1 MRPLLLVLA
10 LAGCAGVRVPERESR
25 AAPAR
30 AADDQALADSAADLA
45 TFEDHFIAVAGG
57 RFLGGAMLREDAAN
71 LLAGVPG
78 ADAHAYLFLQG
89 SQGERRV
96 AMPALYGPRVAGN
109 GLLAALGLKAAFDPT
124 TGELTLTSGDRRR
137 AFTSAD
143 GSAVAWFTVEPAS
156 GLGAPVDV
164 EFVVA
169 SGFAGTALV
178 AGVDADAA
186 GLVLSEIPGVAQ
198 VTELMTGRVV
208 PCRRALARVTLVGFD
223 GEPDARVSALV
234 EVLFPK

>member
-30 AADDQALADSAADLA
+30 AADDRALEDSAADLA
-45 TFEDHFIAVAGG
+45 TFEDHFVAVAGG
-57 RFLGGAMLREDAAN
+57 RFLGGAQLREDAAN
-71 LLAGVPG
+71 LLAGAPG
-78 ADAHAYLFLQG
+78 ADAHAYLF
-89 SQGERRV
+89 
-96 AMPALYGPRVAGN
+96 AGN
-109 GLLAALGLKAAFDPT
+109 GLLAALGLKSAFDPA

-156 GLGAPVDV
+156 GLGVPVDV

-208 PCRRALARVTLVGFD
+208 SCRRALARVTLVGFD